1 MAIEVI
7 SHGKGKFHAGKKSGN
22 NFRFQPG
29 RTSGQRGLKDNQ
41 TLFRSLTYVRG
52 TIEGS
57 PDDGFKSGAVLGP
70 NQVVSGTGNQAIL
83 DPNSKVIPIV
93 AVNESQLVPIRKFY
107 TPEEIAKPQHLR
119 VAKTFVDWA
128 SFRTLDGG
136 EAGLVKYLGNDTVNV
151 EIWTGLFE
159 KMREED
165 YQLLYLL
172 QHGSINY
179 SGSKNVAKTKKKLV
193 VDETAP
199 DAEEQIAAKQKY
211 SANLVLED
219 HATVVNQNDV
229 PLWSVRTWEIEYS
242 RSDSAIV
249 LVRHFDA
256 FYVVEVK
263 KGEELVITKYTGS
276 DAKVW
281 EKRFLKDWSAALNA
295 ERTKAEID
303 AKLSSQAAA

>member
-7 SHGKGKFHAGKKSGN
+7 ARGKFHHGKKSGN

-29 RTSGQRGLKDNQ
+29 RSQGQGKTANQ

-52 TIEGS
+52 TIAGS
-57 PDDGFKSGAVLGP
+57 DDDGFKSGAVMGP
-70 NQVVSGTGNQAIL
+70 NQVVSGTGNQAVL

-93 AVNESQLVPIRKFY
+93 AADPSQLVPIRKFF
-107 TPEEIAKPQHLR
+107 TPEELAKPNHLR

-128 SFRTLDGG
+128 SFKALSDG

-159 KMREED
+159 KMTEEM
-165 YQLLYLL
+165 YQLLYML

-179 SGSKNVAKTKKKLV
+179 SGSKAVAKTRKKLII
-193 VDETAP
+193 DPSAP
-199 DAEEQIAAKQKY
+199 EAEAAIAAKQKF

-219 HATVVNQNDV
+219 HASVVNHNDV

-242 RSDSAIV
+242 KSDSAIV

-263 KGEELVITKYTGS
+263 KGEELVITKYTGK
-276 DAKVW
+276 DAGVW
-281 EKRFLKDWSAALNA
+281 ERRFLRDWSAAILA
-295 ERTKAEID
+295 EETRKAID
-303 AKLSSQAAA
+303 TGVAKQAAA

>member
-7 SHGKGKFHAGKKSGN
+7 ARGKIHAGKKSGN

-29 RTSGQRGLKDNQ
+29 RTQGIGKTANQ

-52 TIEGS
+52 TIAGT
-57 PDDGFKSGAVLGP
+57 DDGSFKYGAVMGP
-70 NQVVSGTGNQAIL
+70 NQVVSGSGNHAIL
-83 DPNSKVIPIV
+83 DPNSKVIPVV
-93 AVNESQLVPIRKFY
+93 ASNDTQLVPIRKFY
-107 TPEEIAKPQHLR
+107 TPEELKKPHHQR
-119 VAKTFVDWA
+119 VAKTFIDWA
-128 SFRTLDGG
+128 SFQSQQNG
-136 EAGLVKYLGNDTVNV
+136 EASLVKYLGNNTVNV

-159 KMREED
+159 KMTEEM
-165 YQLLYLL
+165 YQLIFGLE
-172 QHGSINY
+172 HGSINY
-179 SGSKNVAKTKKKLV
+179 SGSKTVARAKKKLV

-199 DAEEQIAAKQKY
+199 EGEAIVEAKAKF

-219 HATVVNQNDV
+219 HATVVNNNDV

-242 RSDSAIV
+242 PGDSAIV

-263 KGEELVITKYTGS
+263 KGEELVITKYTDK
-276 DAKVW
+276 DAAVW
-281 EKRFLKDWSAALNA
+281 KRRFLKDWSAALAA

-303 AKLSSQAAA
+303 AKLASAA